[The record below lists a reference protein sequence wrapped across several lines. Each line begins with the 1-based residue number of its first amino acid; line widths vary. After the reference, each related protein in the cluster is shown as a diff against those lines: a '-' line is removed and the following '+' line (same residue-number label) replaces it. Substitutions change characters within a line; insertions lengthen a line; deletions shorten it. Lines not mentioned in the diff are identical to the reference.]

1 MGICQTLFWGR
12 EVMNAVIDRA
22 AAQDLEQVLALL
34 NSVPAGLIGV
44 LVHFWLMREK
54 YRVSA

>member
-1 MGICQTLFWGR
+1 
-12 EVMNAVIDRA
+12 MNAVIDRA